1 MIHETY
7 RDAIVVHPEADT
19 HRLDVALIG
28 LGLARDLVLPE
39 VDAVGDVG
47 EAVGG
52 SPVQRAALPL
62 ARRSDD
68 QLARLGVVL
77 QKPRERLDDGDPDRA
92 VVLRVLGGDGGA
104 RLSQVADARLDHG
117 QLLHVD
123 RVGVLLLLGAE
134 AVEGILNGGQH
145 GVQLQLC
152 AGLDE
157 RQQLLPQRFDF
168 ELPRPPQLRLQLVDS
183 VVGHELVIAQM
194 LQQLR
199 RARPQQ
205 PLLVLRQL

>member
-1 MIHETY
+1 LIHETY

-47 EAVGG
+47 EAVRG
-52 SPVQRAALPL
+52 SVVQRAGLPL

-92 VVLRVLGGDGGA
+92 VVLHVLGSDGA
-104 RLSQVADARLDHG
+104 RLSQVADARLEHG

-123 RVGVLLLLGAE
+123 RVGVLLLLCAE
-134 AVEGILNGGQH
+134 AVDGILYAAED
-145 GVQLQLC
+145 GVQLLLC
-152 AGLDE
+152 AGLYK
-157 RQQLLPQRFDF
+157 RQQLLPQRFNF
-168 ELPRPPQLRLQLVDS
+168 EPPRPPQLRLQLVDD
-183 VVGHELVIAQM
+183 VGSHELVVPQV